1 MSIAVDLG
9 RNTTKQTNKCLS
21 LNVTLCC
28 FQCRL
33 VFGNHLVPNTLI
45 VHLDDSHVTY
55 TTTPASTA
63 FDEFMHDVKVKS
75 DSLRIML
82 VQSKN
87 YTGGV
92 VDE

>member
-1 MSIAVDLG
+1 M
-9 RNTTKQTNKCLS
+9 
-21 LNVTLCC
+21 
-28 FQCRL
+28 
-33 VFGNHLVPNTLI
+33 PNTLI